1 VNLSYNH
8 LQAQNDHMKKLGL
21 LSGTKHAI
29 EAGITTQTERL
40 LDGGAKTNPGL
51 RLNYKEEEYV
61 LSQLMQKNF
70 DARKGQ
76 AVFKSKTGRSK
87 INGAKGNSAIPP
99 VGLYEHKFGNN
110 DNIPERD
117 RSKTPE
123 KPKFIGSGTKDMNN
137 DVDHMVDLKYI
148 NRPYTK
154 KATTQ
159 AFSCFADTRQ
169 IDF

>member
-1 VNLSYNH
+1 
-8 LQAQNDHMKKLGL
+8 MKKLGL

-61 LSQLMQKNF
+61 LSQLMQRNF
-70 DARKGQ
+70 DVRKGQ
-76 AVFKSKTGRSK
+76 AVFKSKTGRCDISGK
-87 INGAKGNSAIPP
+87 KGNTSVPP
-99 VGLYEHKFGNN
+99 VGLYEHKFGKGNLMGTK
-110 DNIPERD
+110 E

-123 KPKFIGSGTKDMNN
+123 KSQAFGTSDLNK

-159 AFSCFADTRQ
+159 AFSCFADTR
-169 IDF
+169 